1 MSPSTGAILAYSYR
15 YQNSLAPAL
24 LRPLISH
31 CSVSVRIQ
39 SSACSS
45 FRPSLTAK
53 APNQPMDQNASD
65 SPAAVSSHLNGLL
78 HVASLTNEELFPIVV
93 ATINKWIRS
102 TKQAKKGDKKE
113 SSNWKDV
120 ALRVATD
127 VAKGEEKCCCH
138 ECWIAKYQMYDSGE
152 NETDVRTA
160 LSFADALKT
169 LNREECSKKRL
180 QNALLEI
187 SSMQTSDYSALLSVP
202 QVVGIIRTSASLTKN
217 DETISMQIQAMSCLT
232 KIMPQIETTAPC
244 DIFLA
249 IQQPILQK
257 LSWDVFVKSGINC
270 NTSEL
275 SKSEFKSLLYQEV
288 DTASEL
294 KAHAGTKRK
303 RGDESNTKSTGDTH
317 SSCLITL
324 RYLLQ
329 AAHLARKGVVRA
341 KHGAIIYIPT
351 EDGGTQIIGR
361 GWNHDFLLNRSKH
374 QKNKLNLHSEVHAV
388 ADSIRNFG
396 EDECFENL
404 FPKATIIIVELVSD
418 YAYEASHPCPK
429 CDPMLRAVGISRV
442 VHTLANG
449 QVAELDIGPGNLD
462 LLKNENV
469 SVALNAACNEQRVTC
484 KRLQD

>member
-1 MSPSTGAILAYSYR
+1 MSPSTAILAYSYR
-15 YQNSLAPAL
+15 HQLTRTLAL
-24 LRPLISH
+24 LRPLASH
-31 CSVSVRIQ
+31 SSIRIQ
-39 SSACSS
+39 TKAFSS
-45 FRPSLTAK
+45 FRPSLTVK
-53 APNQPMDQNASD
+53 APKLMDQSRSD
-65 SPAAVSSHLNGLL
+65 SPATATVSSHLNGLL

-93 ATINKWIRS
+93 AAINKWIRS
-102 TKQAKKGDKKE
+102 TKQTKKGDKKE

-127 VAKGEEKCCCH
+127 VAKGEEKCCCR
-138 ECWIAKYQMYDSGE
+138 ECWIAKYQLYEDSE
-152 NETDVRTA
+152 NETDGRSA
-160 LSFADALKT
+160 LSFADTLKT

-187 SSMQTSDYSALLSVP
+187 SSMQTFDHCTLLSVP
-202 QVVGIIRTSASLTKN
+202 QVVGLIRTSASLTKN
-217 DETISMQIQAMSCLT
+217 DETISMQIQAMSCLM
-232 KIMPQIETTAPC
+232 KIMPQIERTAPC

-257 LSWDVFVKSGINC
+257 LSWDVIVKSGINC

-275 SKSEFKSLLYQEV
+275 SKTEFKSLLYQEV
-288 DTASEL
+288 DAASEL
-294 KAHAGTKRK
+294 NAHAGTKRK
-303 RGDESNTKSTGDTH
+303 RGDESNTTSAGDTQN
-317 SSCLITL
+317 SGLIIL

-351 EDGGTQIIGR
+351 EDGDTQIIGR
-361 GWNHDFLLNRSKH
+361 GWNHDFLLKSKH

-388 ADSIRNFG
+388 ADAIRNFG

-418 YAYEASHPCPK
+418 YGYEASHPCPK

-442 VHTLANG
+442 VHTLSNG
-449 QVAELDIGPGNLD
+449 KVAELDIGPGNLD

-469 SVALNAACNEQRVTC
+469 SVALNAACSEQQVTC
-484 KRLQD
+484 KRLEE